1 MILVLI
7 YLPQILL
14 FWYKIVSWVLFSI
27 ISEVPCIFSSD
38 QPFQVSGWTWLMTVT
53 LVSVSPSHQ
62 PAPSQ
67 SLPAHL
73 FWDEAGVE
81 HRGGGGTVLNKPPT
95 TELIPCSP
103 GCPGTSGLP
112 FSVLSTEIAADTF
125 MPCPWSLVCPLL
137 IMTAFLFSCCFSLSP
152 SPKARLH

>member
-14 FWYKIVSWVLFSI
+14 FWYKIVSWFLFSI
-27 ISEVPCIFSSD
+27 ISEVPCVFSSD
-38 QPFQVSGWTWLMTVT
+38 QPFQVSGLNLASDRHVGQCQSISPASTQPVT
-53 LVSVSPSHQ
+53 PSSSFLRRSWSGTQ
-62 PAPSQ
+62 
-67 SLPAHL
+67 
-73 FWDEAGVE
+73 
-81 HRGGGGTVLNKPPT
+81 GGPVLNKLPT
-95 TELIPCSP
+95 TELIPRSP
-103 GCPGTSGLP
+103 GWPGTSGLP

-125 MPCPWSLVCPLL
+125 MPCPRSLVCPLL

>member
-14 FWYKIVSWVLFSI
+14 FWYKIISRFPFSI
-27 ISEVPCIFSSD
+27 ISEVLCVFSSD
-38 QPFQVSGWTWLMTVT
+38 QPFQVSGLDRLVTVT
-53 LVSVSPSHQ
+53 LVSASPPHQ
-62 PAPSQ
+62 PVPSQ

-73 FWDEAGVE
+73 FWDKAGVE
-81 HRGGGGTVLNKPPT
+81 HRVGPVLNKLPT
-95 TELIPCSP
+95 TELIPRSP
-103 GCPGTSGLP
+103 GWPGISGLP
-112 FSVLSTEIAADTF
+112 FSVLSTEIAADIF
-125 MPCPWSLVCPLL
+125 MHCPRSLVCPLL